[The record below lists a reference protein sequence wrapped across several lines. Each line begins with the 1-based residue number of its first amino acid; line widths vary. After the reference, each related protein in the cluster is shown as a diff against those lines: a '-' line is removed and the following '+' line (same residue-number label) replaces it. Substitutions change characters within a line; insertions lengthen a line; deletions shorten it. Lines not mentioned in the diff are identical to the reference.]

1 MYCSFGAIA
10 VLAIGQKT
18 VVLGQLLINY
28 WRDRRPRRAAFFAIE
43 LDAAKEE
50 NEIKLEEKHLHW
62 NELQLHGEY
71 PLVITTDPSLSANC
85 ELTIIDLC

>member
-1 MYCSFGAIA
+1 M
-10 VLAIGQKT
+10 
-18 VVLGQLLINY
+18 LGQLLINDWY
-28 WRDRRPRRAAFFAIE
+28 DDKRAKRAAFFAIE
-43 LDAAKEE
+43 LDAEKEE
-50 NEIKLEEKHLHW
+50 GEIKLENKHLHW